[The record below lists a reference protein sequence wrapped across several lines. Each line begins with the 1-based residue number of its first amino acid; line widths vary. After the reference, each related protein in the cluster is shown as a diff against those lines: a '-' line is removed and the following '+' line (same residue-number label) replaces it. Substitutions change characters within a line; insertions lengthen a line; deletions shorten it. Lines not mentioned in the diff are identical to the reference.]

1 MLRNRSLLAGLISL
15 GLVATAC
22 GTRVA
27 GPPPV
32 VAPTAAASSAAS
44 ASPGTANPAS
54 DVGVTSDTIT
64 VGVLVSRTS
73 PLGPEAFSGSYYG
86 ATAYFDALNKRGG
99 INGRKVKVVACDD
112 TGSGSGNVA
121 CAHTLI
127 DKDHVFALAGT
138 TVFSYD
144 GAGYVNQRGV
154 PDVGGQPIA
163 TDYDLYPHLWSIYGS
178 HEPRDG
184 KTIGWDGKLYGGTE
198 VYRWFKVNRHAKK
211 AAVVFYNVAP
221 SERFAQLIEASLRKE
236 GYEVREEQVNL
247 GLANFD
253 SIAVDIGGAKVD
265 TVFDALDQAGNE
277 KLCQALDAH
286 HVKLTAKVTT
296 TQGWT
301 ETVGSDYKASPTC
314 RNSIYATGN
323 SQNFDDRSKPGV
335 AAFQDAVNALY
346 PDRKGKSSDW
356 ELEGYASAQ
365 WFTDAAT
372 SCGAQLTRDCIENY
386 LRTTK
391 NYTGHGLLTPRDF
404 TVTKAPTELRS
415 CLNVARWQD
424 LGSGTASG
432 IDGAS
437 GGWVSQ
443 VKDMN
448 TTCFT
453 VPQLPYSP

>member
-1 MLRNRSLLAGLISL
+1 MGMIAAGVLAS
-15 GLVATAC
+15 AC
-22 GTRVA
+22 GTRVS
-27 GPPPV
+27 GPPPAA
-32 VAPTAAASSAAS
+32 APTAVAPAAS
-44 ASPGTANPAS
+44 ASAGANNTAS
-54 DVGVTSDTIT
+54 DIGVTPSTIT

-73 PLGPEAFSGSYYG
+73 PLGPEVFSGSYYG

-112 TGSGSGNVA
+112 TGSGSGNVS

-138 TVFSYD
+138 TVFAYD
-144 GAGYVNQRGV
+144 GASYVNQKGV
-154 PDVGGQPIA
+154 PDVGGQPIG
-163 TDYDLYPHLWSIYGS
+163 TEYDQYPHLWGIYGS
-178 HEPRDG
+178 DEPRDG

-198 VYRWFKVNRHAKK
+198 VYRWFKVNRGAKK
-211 AAVVFYNVAP
+211 AAVVFYNVSA
-221 SERFAQLIEASLRKE
+221 SERFAQVTEAGLRKE
-236 GYEVREEQVNL
+236 GYQVREEQVNL

-253 SIAVDIGGAKVD
+253 SIAVDIGAAKVD
-265 TVFDALDQAGNE
+265 TVFDALDQAGNV

-286 HVKLTAKVTT
+286 HVKLIAKVTT

-301 ETVGSDYKASPTC
+301 QTVGSDYKASPSC

-323 SQNFDDRSKPGV
+323 SQNFDDRSAPGV
-335 AAFQDAVNALY
+335 AGFQDAVNAAY
-346 PDRKGKSSDW
+346 PNRTGLTSMW

-365 WFTDAAT
+365 WLTDAAT
-372 SCGAQLTRDCIENY
+372 SCGAQLTRKCVENY

-404 TVTKAPTELRS
+404 TVFKPKPEQKA

-424 LGSGTASG
+424 SANGGK
-432 IDGAS
+432 

-443 VKDMN
+443 VKNMN
-448 TTCFT
+448 TNCFT
-453 VPQLPYSP
+453 VPQLAYSP